1 MKIQQTLSLMD
12 ELINAIAIAQIKFDN
27 ATTDAEKDESI
38 YLLKA
43 HEIRLNEYFKTR
55 KNAI

>member
-1 MKIQQTLSLMD
+1 MD

-55 KNAI
+55 KNAS